1 MYFSARKSSAPAFV
15 GPLDTLQAQGAQ
27 FLYVASMYRMFT
39 TYTGNA
45 MRLQGNGTGSPEA
58 DIPFLANGQID
69 LAAAAAIAAQDGG
82 TEAFGVTWYDQV
94 RFSTRNATQATAA
107 NRMKF
112 STALNAKGGWG
123 DGVAAQKWFN
133 LNLGT
138 VNFPFYVSA
147 VVKTVTNGA
156 SRALLGT
163 SSASTSRYMRVT
175 NGAMQQHWGTALNG
189 GLLEVLDGLHVLGFL
204 ANGASSKHFVDGSLL
219 LQGDSGETQ
228 NGMTSGRL
236 GASSFASTAWLNTAG
251 QAIYEVVIFNGDPTG
266 LPGWSA
272 FQADQLARFS

>member
-94 RFSTRNATQATAA
+94 RFSTRNATQTSAS

-123 DGVAAQKWFN
+123 DGVLASGKAFS
-133 LNLGT
+133 LNLGAL
-138 VNFPFYVSA
+138 NFPVYVSA
-147 VVKTVTNGA
+147 VVRTVTSALPRLLLSTTA
-156 SRALLGT
+156 SI
-163 SSASTSRYMRVT
+163 TSRFMRVSP
-175 NGAMQQHWGTALNG
+175 NGAMAQNWGTTLTGTAG
-189 GLLEVLDGLHVLGFL
+189 EVPNGLHVLGWL
-204 ANGASSKHFVDGSLL
+204 ANGTSSKHFLDGTLL
-219 LQGDSGETQ
+219 LTG
-228 NGMTSGRL
+228 N
-236 GASSFASTAWLNTAG
+236 ASTTASIMSNGQIGSTTSNNWHATAG
-251 QAIYEVVIFNGDPTG
+251 NTIHEIVIFNGDPTG
-266 LPGWSA
+266 LAGWSA